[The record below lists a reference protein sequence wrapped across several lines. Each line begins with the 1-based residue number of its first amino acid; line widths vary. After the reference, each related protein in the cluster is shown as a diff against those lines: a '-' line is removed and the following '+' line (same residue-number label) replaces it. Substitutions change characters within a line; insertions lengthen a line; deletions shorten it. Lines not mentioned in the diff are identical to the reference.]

1 MRWTVVAVMG
11 IMQLLY
17 NGNVSLVH
25 NASNNISRIDV
36 YNDFLIS
43 GSEDV
48 VNYTNHQI
56 NLFQILLDVM
66 NKHIPPCKS
75 IFGLLITLLS
85 EKAYIMNVW
94 YAREKVRWSIDSRL
108 IRLIILLSSSTC
120 IYIRYFMV
128 NKVHSIFDV
137 TTTFWNIIQRR
148 IPKVFVYKFWIQ
160 K

>member
-1 MRWTVVAVMG
+1 MRWTVVAVMC

-25 NASNNISRIDV
+25 NASNNISRI
-36 YNDFLIS
+36 
-43 GSEDV
+43 DV

-85 EKAYIMNVW
+85 EKAYIMNV
-94 YAREKVRWSIDSRL
+94 
-108 IRLIILLSSSTC
+108 
-120 IYIRYFMV
+120 
-128 NKVHSIFDV
+128 
-137 TTTFWNIIQRR
+137 
-148 IPKVFVYKFWIQ
+148 
-160 K
+160 

>member
-1 MRWTVVAVMG
+1 M
-11 IMQLLY
+11 
-17 NGNVSLVH
+17 
-25 NASNNISRIDV
+25 
-36 YNDFLIS
+36 IS

-148 IPKVFVYKFWIQ
+148 SLWKILISAYFQCLFQVLHNHLKMMVEW
-160 K
+160 

>member
-1 MRWTVVAVMG
+1 MRWTVVAVMC

-25 NASNNISRIDV
+25 NASNNISRI
-36 YNDFLIS
+36 
-43 GSEDV
+43 DV

-94 YAREKVRWSIDSRL
+94 YSREKVRWSIDSRL

-148 IPKVFVYKFWIQ
+148 I
-160 K
+160 